1 MFMRSLFGGP
11 AIVVWVGGITESSE
25 HLAWKKE
32 GPGVFPSAKST
43 KCLLLGSVLCK
54 CDRET
59 SSISST
65 WEAVTSVLSK
75 SPAWTSL
82 VRNSGGVA
90 QCPVWTS
97 PSEDFDAHSSWGI
110 TGWVMGELYWCY
122 SYVLPRREHFA
133 GLCLLFYPFFPK
145 RLKWFFEERWLIIR
159 SNDNF
164 FFCSKMHITYN
175 LPF

>member
-1 MFMRSLFGGP
+1 MIVLNFNAERRMFMRSFFGGP

-25 HLAWKKE
+25 HLAWKKD

-65 WEAVTSVLSK
+65 WEVVTSVLSK
-75 SPAWTSL
+75 SPARTSL

-110 TGWVMGELYWCY
+110 TGWVMGGTLL
-122 SYVLPRREHFA
+122 VLF
-133 GLCLLFYPFFPK
+133 LCPAKEGALCRPLLT
-145 RLKWFFEERWLIIR
+145 L
-159 SNDNF
+159 
-164 FFCSKMHITYN
+164 
-175 LPF
+175 LPLLS